1 MFKIARVI
9 LTKKLKK
16 GDIYL
21 PPPPPPPPVWATC
34 SNSAINF
41 YGRYFSALVEFKQV
55 G

>member
-16 GDIYL
+16 GDMYL
-21 PPPPPPPPVWATC
+21 PPPPVWATC